1 MRSSKRPTIL
11 KDSTTEVKVSLL
23 ENISKLALSL
33 GEENVSLYIIP
44 EIEKTSLN
52 QIWRVR
58 RATIGFI
65 PSLLEFVSKQLF

>member
-1 MRSSKRPTIL
+1 
-11 KDSTTEVKVSLL
+11 LL